1 MESPPP
7 TNQPTTPVW
16 QLVLSGDEGK
26 DKPFT
31 QCEAICVWLARNTS
45 GYLVGEHPSK
55 NYRDPK
61 TNEMKVKG
69 IHCHILIEGLK
80 VSRTA
85 LEKEIKKYVSKGK
98 GAILTCWK
106 KDHEA
111 IPYDKDKLATYILK
125 GHKNICKATTY
136 TDEYISER
144 VTAWIVPSRDEFEAV
159 DLKKSTP
166 VKKVKTTFQHCQEIV
181 EYLDKWLPNRAWMA
195 KEIVSAI
202 IKYCRENKL
211 PLSAYKARD
220 WYDCVM
226 MISNP
231 DKYQDTIVNLIK
243 KRDGEHVF

>member
-1 MESPPP
+1 MESPTP
-7 TNQPTTPVW
+7 TNQPTTLVW
-16 QLVLSGDEGK
+16 QLVLSGDAGK
-26 DKPFT
+26 DKPFA

-55 NYRDPK
+55 EYRDPK

-106 KDHEA
+106 KDHERA
-111 IPYDKDKLATYILK
+111 
-125 GHKNICKATTY
+125 
-136 TDEYISER
+136 S
-144 VTAWIVPSRDEFEAV
+144 AWIMPSRDEFEAV
-159 DLKKSTP
+159 DKKSTP
-166 VKKVKTTFQHCQEIV
+166 VKKVKTTFQHCQQIV
-181 EYLDKWLPNRAWMA
+181 EYLDKWLPNMAWSA

-220 WYDCVM
+220 WYDCVI

-231 DKYQDTIVNLIK
+231 EKYQDTIVNLIN
-243 KRDGEHVF
+243 KRDGYVY